1 MNLINGKAK
10 LLITSLLA
18 FLFLLGGYAQAQTV
32 TTTVAAGAA
41 PVSAAVNPVTNQVYV
56 VNVGGSSVTVIDG
69 ATNNTTTVAAGT
81 GPVSLAV
88 NPVTNKVY
96 VANFSGAGDVTVIDG
111 ATNTTTTVV
120 AG

>member
-18 FLFLLGGYAQAQTV
+18 FLFLLGGCPMV
-32 TTTVAAGAA
+32 KNDTTTVAAAAGAA

-56 VNVGGSSVTVIDG
+56 LNAGSSSVTVIDG

-81 GPVSLAV
+81 GPISVAV

-96 VANFSGAGDVTVIDG
+96 VANFSSADVTVIDG
-111 ATNTTTTVV
+111 ATNNTTT
-120 AG
+120 